1 MEIERI
7 ECEDINWRVS
17 VTLGSDKMANIEE
30 TKLQLHIQG
39 KKEKQGKVIEFT
51 IEEAEEFLEELV
63 SIAKEIEK

>member
-7 ECEDINWRVS
+7 ECEDIDWRVS
-17 VTLGSDKMANIEE
+17 VTLGSDKMANMEE

-39 KKEKQGKVIEFT
+39 KKEKQGKVIEFR
-51 IEEAEEFLEELV
+51 IEEAEEFLEELL